1 MRDWT
6 PFPSA
11 RVRVIPLAA
20 AITVSACLGAGC
32 ATKEPPVASAPS
44 ETPTGGPSVA
54 SQHASQASSDKL
66 AVSQPTSTSVST
78 TVASSGATAEPAV
91 KVEPVSPEE
100 YKKYIASQRGKVVFV
115 DFWATYC
122 LPCREKYPR
131 TLALA
136 KKYAGQ
142 GLSVASMSLD
152 SPEPA
157 YQKQVL
163 DFLTKQKSE
172 IKNFANRLEDT
183 DAAFAGLEIAGG
195 ALPHY
200 KIYGRD
206 GKLRNKFGGDPDHP
220 YDEADIERA
229 LVAALKEH

>member
-1 MRDWT
+1 MRIRGGQVFVAKRT
-6 PFPSA
+6 LLGMA
-11 RVRVIPLAA
+11 LAA
-20 AITVSACLGAGC
+20 LFAALGVGCVFKDAPVSSSGSAGP
-32 ATKEPPVASAPS
+32 AAGSKEGSN
-44 ETPTGGPSVA
+44 SVA
-54 SQHASQASSDKL
+54 TP
-66 AVSQPTSTSVST
+66 PTATLPGE
-78 TVASSGATAEPAV
+78 TVAATIKA
-91 KVEPVSPEE
+91 EPVSPEE
-100 YKKYIASQRGKVVFV
+100 FKKYVESQHGKVVLV

-122 LPCREKYPR
+122 VPCREKFPR

-142 GLSVASMSLD
+142 GLTAVSMSMD
-152 SPEPA
+152 SPDA
-157 YQKQVL
+157 SYQKQIQ

-183 DAAFAGLEIAGG
+183 DAAFAALDIVGG

-200 KIYGRD
+200 QVYGRN

-229 LVAALKEH
+229 VVAALNER